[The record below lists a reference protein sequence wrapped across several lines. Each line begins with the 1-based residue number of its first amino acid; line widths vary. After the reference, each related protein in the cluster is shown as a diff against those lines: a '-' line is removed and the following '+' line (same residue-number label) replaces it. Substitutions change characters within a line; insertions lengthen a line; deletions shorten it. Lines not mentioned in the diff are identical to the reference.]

1 MTKADEAFIE
11 EVENQQAEIDRWQEQ
26 FPSIEYEAFL
36 EKVRKQ
42 EQDIENWQEQV
53 KIEEQKFQDPY

>member
-11 EVENQQAEIDRWQEQ
+11 EVENQQAEIDLWQEQ
-26 FPSIEYEAFL
+26 FPNVEDEDFL

-42 EQDIENWQEQV
+42 EQDIESWQKYV
-53 KIEEQKFQDPY
+53 RIEEQKFQDSY